1 MSFRNPSPPLGYECE
16 STSRPKATI
25 APIILKLVENVV
37 GGNMDGQHPES
48 IEDTPLERTLCTAWD
63 LAGIDEY
70 AAAILENNIQVVI
83 LKICTTTKRP
93 RTRELAVGTLANIAS
108 HHETGTILLEQ
119 EDIFLLISSIL
130 WNENDARVLH
140 EASRLLEAFL
150 KLTINM
156 SEQSVIDS
164 PCLTQF
170 LATAADRPSV
180 ISRYMVIIMNTLN
193 TDLLVRSLQVIR
205 HIITYMHATNLL
217 YTSPAIK
224 SDAFK
229 LVSWATERLE
239 EEGRGIGIG
248 GFNKSVAK
256 NLMHVVWAIGAYK
269 IVESSEYD
277 PDLSASLAESMKRI
291 QSYIDE
297 EYDISQEDAA
307 IQDLAQLLTESLYI
321 E

>member
-1 MSFRNPSPPLGYECE
+1 
-16 STSRPKATI
+16 
-25 APIILKLVENVV
+25 
-37 GGNMDGQHPES
+37 
-48 IEDTPLERTLCTAWD
+48 
-63 LAGIDEY
+63 
-70 AAAILENNIQVVI
+70 
-83 LKICTTTKRP
+83 
-93 RTRELAVGTLANIAS
+93 
-108 HHETGTILLEQ
+108 
-119 EDIFLLISSIL
+119 
-130 WNENDARVLH
+130 
-140 EASRLLEAFL
+140 
-150 KLTINM
+150 M

-180 ISRYMVIIMNTLN
+180 ISRYMAIIMNTLN

-269 IVESSEYD
+269 IVESSEYGKLGYYTHAIPGYNLESLDSFHVLYLVD